1 MKDCSLDVSGKG
13 GGLNVDE
20 SSGGVFTN
28 AVIENNSAFFAAGI
42 FIGNKCTPKFI
53 NAKVFGNSANYGSGI
68 GIFNGGDAE
77 FVNGTISKNTPTANA
92 ESYGGGLLV
101 YSGAKGTFS
110 GVTFTENE
118 ADHGAG
124 VMAWPQAILLTFN
137 SYMFT
142 KNVAKV
148 NG

>member
-1 MKDCSLDVSGKG
+1 MY
-13 GGLNVDE
+13 
-20 SSGGVFTN
+20 
-28 AVIENNSAFFAAGI
+28 
-42 FIGNKCTPKFI
+42 NKCTPKFI

-118 ADHGAG
+118 ADHGGPRRRSPAHR
-124 VMAWPQAILLTFN
+124 
-137 SYMFT
+137 
-142 KNVAKV
+142 
-148 NG
+148 

>member
-1 MKDCSLDVSGKG
+1 M
-13 GGLNVDE
+13 
-20 SSGGVFTN
+20 
-28 AVIENNSAFFAAGI
+28 
-42 FIGNKCTPKFI
+42 
-53 NAKVFGNSANYGSGI
+53 
-68 GIFNGGDAE
+68 
-77 FVNGTISKNTPTANA
+77 NGTISKKSPTASA

-137 SYMFT
+137 SCMFT

-148 NG
+148 DSGVISAKDIINDHHVRKDNFGWKQKLKILAVLFMLNN